1 MPRLLLVHAHPD
13 DESLFSALLTL
24 RAKQQGWWVTLA
36 TMTDGRFGFD
46 PSGRES
52 IDTAHDPDATAQRR
66 HDELVA
72 AAAVLGI
79 DELVEAAYHDSG
91 MAGWPT
97 NQVSEALAQRPLAE
111 LVEVVGRLIDASQSD
126 LVVTYGPD
134 GFYGHPDHLACH
146 RAVDGAM
153 ALRPSVTAL
162 APVVASGSLD
172 MLSAHL
178 RATGVRLPDWLGQGL
193 VPGVARSEI
202 AGSVS
207 NVAFSRDK
215 QTALGQHRSQHDND
229 LFAQLDDDAFF
240 SVLGTEY
247 YQVLYQGSDRSLAL
261 ALSLLDNTSNLI
273 PS

>member
-1 MPRLLLVHAHPD
+1 
-13 DESLFSALLTL
+13 
-24 RAKQQGWWVTLA
+24 
-36 TMTDGRFGFD
+36 MTDGRFGFD